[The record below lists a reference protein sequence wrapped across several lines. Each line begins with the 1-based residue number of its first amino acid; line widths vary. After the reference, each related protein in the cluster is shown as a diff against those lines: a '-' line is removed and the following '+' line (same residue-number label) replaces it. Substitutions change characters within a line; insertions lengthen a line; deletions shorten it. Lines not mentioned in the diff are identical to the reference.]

1 LAVAADN
8 SQTNFSD
15 VSIRPPRTA
24 SGGLFFCK
32 ELIMNLSSLRLEIDR
47 IDEQIVDLL
56 SERASL
62 AQEIGTLKGN
72 TGITIKDKHREE
84 AVLFHVQSYNQ
95 GPLSNDDIIAVFK
108 RIIHACRGLQF
119 LA

>member
-1 LAVAADN
+1 
-8 SQTNFSD
+8 
-15 VSIRPPRTA
+15 
-24 SGGLFFCK
+24 
-32 ELIMNLSSLRLEIDR
+32 MNISSFRQEIDR

-56 SERASL
+56 SERAAL

-72 TGITIKDKHREE
+72 AGDPVKDKHREE

-95 GPLSNDDIIAVFK
+95 GPLANEELVAIFE
-108 RIIHACRGLQF
+108 RIIQACRNIQY